1 MCLGYTERII
11 FRRVFNMNKK
21 IVMITVGVV
30 AAIAAIFAAIT
41 VVSKKSDVAD
51 GVVSEPAKPLDPQF
65 SVGASDDATDD
76 ATDASTDEAT
86 DEATDAATDE
96 ASDEEADN
104 TGDVYVPISDDA
116 VYFTNN
122 DEFLAA
128 MDEEHLKCFR
138 SSIPSNFLEVYPT
151 VTFLRVDENFN
162 VFAEDEKYDMEFD
175 YYAEDNHYSS
185 MAVLK

>member
-1 MCLGYTERII
+1 MK
-11 FRRVFNMNKK
+11 KK
-21 IVMITVGVV
+21 IVMISVGVV
-30 AAIAAIFAAIT
+30 AVIAAIFAAIT
-41 VVSKKSDVAD
+41 VVSKKSDVVD

-65 SVGASDDATDD
+65 SVGASDAATDDASDVATDD
-76 ATDASTDEAT
+76 ATDEVTDEVT
-86 DEATDAATDE
+86 
-96 ASDEEADN
+96 DEEADN

>member
-1 MCLGYTERII
+1 
-11 FRRVFNMNKK
+11 MNKK
-21 IVMITVGVV
+21 IVMISVGVV
-30 AAIAAIFAAIT
+30 AVIAAIFAAIT

-65 SVGASDDATDD
+65 SVGASDA
-76 ATDASTDEAT
+76 ATDAATADEAT
-86 DEATDAATDE
+86 DEVTDE
-96 ASDEEADN
+96 VTDEEADN

-162 VFAEDEKYDMEFD
+162 VFAEDEKYNMEFD

>member
-1 MCLGYTERII
+1 
-11 FRRVFNMNKK
+11 MNKK
-21 IVMITVGVV
+21 IVMISVGVV
-30 AAIAAIFAAIT
+30 AVIAAIFAAIT
-41 VVSKKSDVAD
+41 VVSKKSDVAN

-65 SVGASDDATDD
+65 SVGATDEATDD
-76 ATDASTDEAT
+76 VATDVATTDEAT
-86 DEATDAATDE
+86 DEASDE
-96 ASDEEADN
+96 VTDEEADN

-138 SSIPSNFLEVYPT
+138 NSIPSNFLEVYPT

-162 VFAEDEKYDMEFD
+162 VFAEDEKYNMEFD

>member
-1 MCLGYTERII
+1 
-11 FRRVFNMNKK
+11 MNKK
-21 IVMITVGVV
+21 IVMISVGVV
-30 AAIAAIFAAIT
+30 AVIAAIFAAIT

-51 GVVSEPAKPLDPQF
+51 GIVSEPAKPLDPQF
-65 SVGASDDATDD
+65 SVGASDVATDVATDDATDD
-76 ATDASTDEAT
+76 ATDE
-86 DEATDAATDE
+86 ATDE

-138 SSIPSNFLEVYPT
+138 NSIPSNFLEVYPT

>member
-1 MCLGYTERII
+1 
-11 FRRVFNMNKK
+11 MNKK

-30 AAIAAIFAAIT
+30 AVIAAIFAAIT

-65 SVGASDDATDD
+65 SVDASDDATDTSTDD
-76 ATDASTDEAT
+76 ATDA
-86 DEATDAATDE
+86 ATDAATTDEVTDE

-138 SSIPSNFLEVYPT
+138 NSIPSNFLEVYPT

-162 VFAEDEKYDMEFD
+162 VFAEDEKYNMEFD
-175 YYAEDNHYSS
+175 YYAEDSHCSS

>member
-1 MCLGYTERII
+1 
-11 FRRVFNMNKK
+11 MNKK
-21 IVMITVGVV
+21 IVMISVGVV
-30 AAIAAIFAAIT
+30 AVIAAIFAAIT

-65 SVGASDDATDD
+65 SVGASDTATDD
-76 ATDASTDEAT
+76 TATDASTAEASDT
-86 DEATDAATDE
+86 AAADDATDAATDE

-138 SSIPSNFLEVYPT
+138 NSIPSNFLEVYPT
-151 VTFLRVDENFN
+151 VTFLRVDDNFN

>member
-1 MCLGYTERII
+1 MK
-11 FRRVFNMNKK
+11 KK
-21 IVMITVGVV
+21 IVMISVGVV
-30 AAIAAIFAAIT
+30 AVIAAIFAAIT

-65 SVGASDDATDD
+65 SVGASDT
-76 ATDASTDEAT
+76 ATDASTTDEATDEVTDEAT
-86 DEATDAATDE
+86 DEASDE
-96 ASDEEADN
+96 VTDEEADN

-138 SSIPSNFLEVYPT
+138 NSIPSNFLEVYPT

-175 YYAEDNHYSS
+175 YYVEDNHYSS

>member
-1 MCLGYTERII
+1 
-11 FRRVFNMNKK
+11 MNKK
-21 IVMITVGVV
+21 IVMISVGVV
-30 AAIAAIFAAIT
+30 AVIAAIFAAIT

-65 SVGASDDATDD
+65 SVGTSDDATDTPTNDASDDATDASDD
-76 ATDASTDEAT
+76 ATDEV
-86 DEATDAATDE
+86 TDE

-138 SSIPSNFLEVYPT
+138 NSIPSNFLEVYPT

-162 VFAEDEKYDMEFD
+162 VFAEDEKYNMEFD

>member
-1 MCLGYTERII
+1 
-11 FRRVFNMNKK
+11 MNKK
-21 IVMITVGVV
+21 IVMISVGVV
-30 AAIAAIFAAIT
+30 AVIAAIFAAIT

-65 SVGASDDATDD
+65 SVGASDVD
-76 ATDASTDEAT
+76 TDASTDEMT
-86 DEATDAATDE
+86 DEVT
-96 ASDEEADN
+96 DEEADN

-138 SSIPSNFLEVYPT
+138 NSIPSNFLEVYPT

-162 VFAEDEKYDMEFD
+162 VFAEDEKYNMEFD

>member
-1 MCLGYTERII
+1 
-11 FRRVFNMNKK
+11 MNKK
-21 IVMITVGVV
+21 IVMISVGVV
-30 AAIAAIFAAIT
+30 AVIAAIFAAIT

-51 GVVSEPAKPLDPQF
+51 GIVSEPAKPLDPQF
-65 SVGASDDATDD
+65 SVGTSDDATDD
-76 ATDASTDEAT
+76 VATDVATTDEAT
-86 DEATDAATDE
+86 DEASDE

-138 SSIPSNFLEVYPT
+138 NSIPSNFLEVYPT

-162 VFAEDEKYDMEFD
+162 VFAEDEKYNMEFD

>member
-1 MCLGYTERII
+1 
-11 FRRVFNMNKK
+11 MNKK

-30 AAIAAIFAAIT
+30 AVIAAIFAAIT
-41 VVSKKSDVAD
+41 VVSKKSDVD
-51 GVVSEPAKPLDPQF
+51 NGIVSETAEPIDPQF
-65 SVGASDDATDD
+65 SVDASDA
-76 ATDASTDEAT
+76 ATDAVTDEAT
-86 DEATDAATDE
+86 
-96 ASDEEADN
+96 DEEADN

-138 SSIPSNFLEVYPT
+138 DSIPSNFLEVYPT
-151 VTFLRVDENFN
+151 VTFVRVDENFN
-162 VFAEDEKYDMEFD
+162 VFAEDEKYKMEFD

-185 MAVLK
+185 MAVAK

>member
-1 MCLGYTERII
+1 
-11 FRRVFNMNKK
+11 MNKK
-21 IVMITVGVV
+21 IVMISVGVV
-30 AAIAAIFAAIT
+30 AVIAAIFAAIT

-51 GVVSEPAKPLDPQF
+51 GIVSEPAKPLDPQF
-65 SVGASDDATDD
+65 SVGASDVATDD
-76 ATDASTDEAT
+76 TTDVATDTSTDE
-86 DEATDAATDE
+86 ATDE

-104 TGDVYVPISDDA
+104 TGDVYIPISDDA

-138 SSIPSNFLEVYPT
+138 NSIPSNFLEVYPT

-162 VFAEDEKYDMEFD
+162 VFAEDEKYNMEFD

>member
-1 MCLGYTERII
+1 
-11 FRRVFNMNKK
+11 MNKK
-21 IVMITVGVV
+21 IVMISVGVV
-30 AAIAAIFAAIT
+30 AVIAAIFAAIT
-41 VVSKKSDVAD
+41 VVSKKSDVAN

-65 SVGASDDATDD
+65 SVGATDEATYDVATDV
-76 ATDASTDEAT
+76 ATTDEAT
-86 DEATDAATDE
+86 DEASDE
-96 ASDEEADN
+96 VTDEEADN

-138 SSIPSNFLEVYPT
+138 NSIPSNFLEVYPT

-162 VFAEDEKYDMEFD
+162 VFAEDEKYNMEFD

>member
-1 MCLGYTERII
+1 
-11 FRRVFNMNKK
+11 MNKK
-21 IVMITVGVV
+21 IVMISVGVV
-30 AAIAAIFAAIT
+30 AVIAAIFAAIT

-65 SVGASDDATDD
+65 SVGASDT
-76 ATDASTDEAT
+76 ATDASTDVSTDEAT
-86 DEATDAATDE
+86 DEASDE
-96 ASDEEADN
+96 VTDEEADN

-138 SSIPSNFLEVYPT
+138 NSIPSNFLEVYPT

-162 VFAEDEKYDMEFD
+162 VFAEDEKYNMEFD
-175 YYAEDNHYSS
+175 YYADDNHYSS

>member
-1 MCLGYTERII
+1 
-11 FRRVFNMNKK
+11 MNKK
-21 IVMITVGVV
+21 IVMISVGVV
-30 AAIAAIFAAIT
+30 AVIAAIFAAIT

-51 GVVSEPAKPLDPQF
+51 GIVSEPAKPLDPQF
-65 SVGASDDATDD
+65 SVGTSDDATDD
-76 ATDASTDEAT
+76 VATDVATTDEAT
-86 DEATDAATDE
+86 DEASDE
-96 ASDEEADN
+96 VTDEEADN

-138 SSIPSNFLEVYPT
+138 NSIPSNFLEVYPT

-162 VFAEDEKYDMEFD
+162 VFAEDEKYNMEFD

>member
-1 MCLGYTERII
+1 
-11 FRRVFNMNKK
+11 MNKK
-21 IVMITVGVV
+21 IVMISVSVV
-30 AAIAAIFAAIT
+30 AVIVAIFAAIT

-65 SVGASDDATDD
+65 SVGTSDD
-76 ATDASTDEAT
+76 AT
-86 DEATDAATDE
+86 DEATDDEADEATDASTDE

-138 SSIPSNFLEVYPT
+138 NSIPSNFLEVYPT

-162 VFAEDEKYDMEFD
+162 VFAEDEKYNMEFD

>member
-1 MCLGYTERII
+1 
-11 FRRVFNMNKK
+11 MNKK
-21 IVMITVGVV
+21 IVMISVGVV
-30 AAIAAIFAAIT
+30 AVIAAIFAAIT

-51 GVVSEPAKPLDPQF
+51 GVVSEPAEPLDPQF
-65 SVGASDDATDD
+65 SVGTSDDA
-76 ATDASTDEAT
+76 TDEAT
-86 DEATDAATDE
+86 DEASDEVTDE

-138 SSIPSNFLEVYPT
+138 NSIPSNFLEVYPT
-151 VTFLRVDENFN
+151 VTFLRIDENFN
-162 VFAEDEKYDMEFD
+162 VFAEDEKYSMEFD

>member
-1 MCLGYTERII
+1 
-11 FRRVFNMNKK
+11 MNKK
-21 IVMITVGVV
+21 IVMISVGVV
-30 AAIAAIFAAIT
+30 AVIAAIFAAIT

-65 SVGASDDATDD
+65 SVGVSDDATTDEATDD
-76 ATDASTDEAT
+76 AT
-86 DEATDAATDE
+86 TDE
-96 ASDEEADN
+96 ASDEATDKAADNTGEEADN

-138 SSIPSNFLEVYPT
+138 NSIPSNFLEVYPT

-162 VFAEDEKYDMEFD
+162 VFAEDEKYNMEFD

>member
-1 MCLGYTERII
+1 
-11 FRRVFNMNKK
+11 MNKK
-21 IVMITVGVV
+21 IVMISVGVV
-30 AAIAAIFAAIT
+30 AVIAAIFAAIT

-65 SVGASDDATDD
+65 SVGASDDTTDDTTDVATDDD
-76 ATDASTDEAT
+76 ATDTS
-86 DEATDAATDE
+86 TDE

-138 SSIPSNFLEVYPT
+138 NSIPSNFLEVYPT

-162 VFAEDEKYDMEFD
+162 VFAEDEKYSMEFD